1 MRFIALLDYPVKYY
15 KVAIYHKD
23 APTFQLI
30 LLPCLSGA
38 GEIAFS
44 EPQNAVSL
52 AFRMLN
58 QNLFTKQKGML
69 KFYDLHL
76 NQIKF
81 HVVSMHYRKH
91 RTCISRASSKDND
104 PGLQISNGQTPVALS
119 GQIRFCLDT
128 TCFLASQILTV
139 VTLVIMNA
147 DCTVVLL

>member
-104 PGLQISNGQTPVALS
+104 PGLQISNGCIVWSNTFLLGHNMFF
-119 GQIRFCLDT
+119 GQSNFNSCNSWKDRK
-128 TCFLASQILTV
+128 SV
-139 VTLVIMNA
+139 V
-147 DCTVVLL
+147 